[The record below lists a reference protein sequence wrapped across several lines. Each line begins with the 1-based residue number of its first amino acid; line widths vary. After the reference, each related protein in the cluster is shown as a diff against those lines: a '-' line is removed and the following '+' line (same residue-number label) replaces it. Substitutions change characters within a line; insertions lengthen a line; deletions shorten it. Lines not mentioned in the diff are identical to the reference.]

1 MWTRLSRSADGYRY
15 VREKTSI
22 FAFSSSLASKCSVY
36 TDMMSVD
43 VMQMSV
49 LVSHYCVEVEMIYV
63 SNVVEDVDFRVFIVS
78 RVELFGLYRYDEC

>member
-1 MWTRLSRSADGYRY
+1 
-15 VREKTSI
+15 
-22 FAFSSSLASKCSVY
+22 
-36 TDMMSVD
+36 MMSVD